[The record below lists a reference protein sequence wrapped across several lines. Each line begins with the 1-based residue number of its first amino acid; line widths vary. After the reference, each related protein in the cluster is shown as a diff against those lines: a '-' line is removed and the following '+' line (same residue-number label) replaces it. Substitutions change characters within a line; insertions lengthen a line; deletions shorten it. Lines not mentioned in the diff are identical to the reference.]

1 MNYLRD
7 NYMDQPAEVSLETLA
22 LCNARCEFCTYPEL
36 ERVGEKMPDD
46 LISRLIYEMSRFTK
60 PFFFSPFKV
69 NEPFLDKR
77 VIEILQLI
85 NSEVPL
91 ARLRLFTNGT
101 PITAQLIYDIN
112 DLNNVEHLW
121 VSLNSTDPV
130 QYEKIMKLPFDATAR
145 KLDLLHE
152 FEEFRHRVVLSRVAS
167 LDHNENGD
175 FMYYCRNR
183 WPKFTATL
191 IKRDGWLGDIN
202 APVANIPDAPCSRW
216 FELSICA
223 TGIVSLCC
231 MDGHGKYAIGDIK
244 KNTLLE
250 IYNHPFWRERR
261 EQMMSRK
268 QIFPCSTCSY

>member
-22 LCNARCEFCTYPEL
+22 LCNAKCEFCTYPEL
-36 ERVGEKMPDD
+36 DRIGESMPLE
-46 LISRLIYEMSRFTK
+46 LIHKVALEMATFTK

-77 VIEILQLI
+77 VIGILQSI
-85 NSEVPL
+85 NELAPL

-101 PITAQLIYDIN
+101 PLTSQLIYHIN
-112 DLNNVEHLW
+112 DLVNVEHLW
-121 VSLNSTDPV
+121 VSLNSTDTV
-130 QYEKIMKLPFDATAR
+130 QYEKIMRLPFDVTAR
-145 KLDLLHE
+145 KLDLVHE
-152 FEEFRHRVVLSRVAS
+152 FEEFKHKVVLSRVAS
-167 LDHNENGD
+167 LDNKENGD
-175 FMYYCRNR
+175 FIYYCRER

-202 APVANIPDAPCSRW
+202 APLATIPDAPCSRW

-261 EQMMSRK
+261 ERMMSRK